1 MKKWMKNRE
10 NKTIWTFLFAGVCLA
25 AFVLLTLFLNA
36 QSEKKEPWKLIFVP
50 KTIDP
55 TNGFW
60 TSLIDGAQLGAK
72 EYGAQLE
79 VMGETTEEDIE
90 GQIANIRKCI
100 EQKPDAML
108 VAPCD
113 YIRTA
118 DVLEEA
124 VVQGIKLILLDSVVD
139 RDVAQCVIAT
149 DNFEAGRKLGKYA
162 GSLLENDQNP
172 KIGIVAHVQG
182 ASTAM
187 ERERGIRDG
196 LGSNADAIQDVVF
209 CDSSYDKAYT
219 LTVRLMTKFP
229 DIDLLIG
236 TNEYAAVGA
245 ARALKDMK
253 LAGKVRLIG
262 FDSLIEEIQLLEAGV
277 FQGIVIQKPFNI
289 GYLGV
294 EQAVRLLEGAAVE
307 KNLSVGSRLITRDN
321 MYEEENQR
329 LLYPFSGQQ

>member
-1 MKKWMKNRE
+1 MKKWMKNLE
-10 NKTIWTFLFAGVCLA
+10 NKTICTLFFACAGLA
-25 AFVLLTLFLNA
+25 ALVLLTLFLNA
-36 QSEKKEPWKLIFVP
+36 QSGKKEPWKLIFVP

-90 GQIANIRKCI
+90 GQIQNIRICI
-100 EQKPDAML
+100 EQKPDALL

-113 YIRTA
+113 YLRTA

-124 VVQGIKLILLDSVVD
+124 ADQGIRVILLDSVVE
-139 RDVAQCVIAT
+139 RDVAECVVAT
-149 DNFEAGRKLGKYA
+149 DNFEAGRTLGRYA
-162 GSLLENDQNP
+162 GELLKDEKNP

-182 ASTAM
+182 TSTAM

-196 LGSNADAIQDVVF
+196 LGSQANGILDVVF
-209 CDSSYDKAYT
+209 CDSSYDKAYV
-219 LTVRLMTKFP
+219 LTVSLLTRYP
-229 DIDLLIG
+229 DTDLLIG

-262 FDSLIEEIQLLEAGV
+262 FDSLIEEIQLLEEGV

-294 EQAVRLLEGAAVE
+294 GQAVRLLEGDKVE
-307 KNLSVGSRLITRDN
+307 KNLSVGSRLITKEN

>member
-1 MKKWMKNRE
+1 MKKWIKNRE
-10 NKTIWTFLFAGVCLA
+10 SKTFAKLFFAAIGLA
-25 AFVLLTLFLNA
+25 SFVLLALLLNA
-36 QSEKKEPWKLIFVP
+36 QGGKEEQWRLIFVP

-55 TNGFW
+55 ANGFW

-90 GQIANIRKCI
+90 GQIRNIRKCM

-124 VVQGIKLILLDSVVD
+124 AEQGIKIILLDSVVE
-139 RDVAQCVIAT
+139 RDVAECVIAT
-149 DNFEAGRKLGKYA
+149 DNFEAGRTLGKFA
-162 GSLLENDQNP
+162 RSLLKDDKNP

-209 CDSSYDKAYT
+209 CDSSYDKAYV
-219 LTVRLMTKFP
+219 LTVNLLTRYP
-229 DIDLLIG
+229 DINLLIG

-262 FDSLIEEIQLLEAGV
+262 FDSLIEEIQLLEEGV

-307 KNLSVGSRLITRDN
+307 KNLSVGSRLITKDN

-329 LLYPFSGQQ
+329 LLYPFAGQQ